1 MTRGALFD
9 LDGTLADTSGD
20 LVAAANVTL
29 AGGGLSGRLDPASD
43 AGLSGKG
50 GRAMLRAGL
59 ARSGVPAAEVEPWV
73 EAALPR
79 FLTEYE
85 AAIAVH
91 SHLFEGVEAA
101 LEALSAAGW
110 RLAVCTN
117 KPEGLARLLLAE
129 LGVLDRFAALVGADT
144 LPVRKPDPRPVWAAA
159 ERAGAAR
166 DRSVMVGDT
175 VTDREAA
182 RAAGLPCIL
191 MDMGVSADAVAELE
205 AEVVLAR
212 YADLPAALERLRPPA

>member
-20 LVAAANVTL
+20 LIAAANATL
-29 AGGGLSGRLDPASD
+29 AARGAPGRLDPAAD

-59 ARSGVPAAEVEPWV
+59 ARSGAPAAEVEPWV
-73 EAALPR
+73 EDALPL
-79 FLTEYE
+79 FLAQYE

-91 SHLFEGVEAA
+91 SRLFEGVETA
-101 LEALSAAGW
+101 LERLEAAGW

-159 ERAGAAR
+159 DRAGAAR
-166 DRSVMVGDT
+166 ARSVMVGDT

-182 RAAGLPCIL
+182 RAAGLPCVL
-191 MDMGVSADAVAELE
+191 MDMGVSADVVAELD
-205 AEVVLAR
+205 AEVVLDR
-212 YADLPAALERLRPPA
+212 YADLPAALDRLRPPD

>member
-20 LVAAANVTL
+20 LIAAANATL
-29 AGGGLSGRLDPASD
+29 AARGASGRLDRATD

-59 ARSGVPAAEVEPWV
+59 ARSGAPAAEVEPWV
-73 EAALPR
+73 EAAFPL
-79 FLTEYE
+79 FLAEYE

-91 SHLFEGVEAA
+91 SRLFEGVETA
-101 LEALSAAGW
+101 LETLAAAGW

-117 KPEGLARLLLAE
+117 KPEGLARILLAE

-159 ERAGAAR
+159 DRAGAAR
-166 DRSVMVGDT
+166 GRSVMVGDT
-175 VTDREAA
+175 TTDREAA

-191 MDMGVSADAVAELE
+191 MDMGVSADVVAELD
-205 AEVVLAR
+205 ADAVLAR